1 MRRAPSIAMA
11 GEFQG
16 VSAARQGSELHHRP
30 GGRETD
36 AKGLIVKNIAGR
48 LERTACDGMRKQG
61 PFVQECHRLLHL
73 NSAFL

>member
-1 MRRAPSIAMA
+1 MRRAPSIGMA
-11 GEFQG
+11 GEFRG

-48 LERTACDGMRKQG
+48 FEQLPSMKCGKARDVD
-61 PFVQECHRLLHL
+61 PL
-73 NSAFL
+73 